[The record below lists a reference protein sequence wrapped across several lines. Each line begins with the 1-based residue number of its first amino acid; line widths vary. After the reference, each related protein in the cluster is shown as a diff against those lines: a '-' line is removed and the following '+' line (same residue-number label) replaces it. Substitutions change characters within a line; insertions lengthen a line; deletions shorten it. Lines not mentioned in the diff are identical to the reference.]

1 MTKTAFSQA
10 SFDNVNQQVL
20 FEAFLS
26 LNAETIWPF
35 STLSFSLA
43 SLFHSDLLPFLLW
56 FFPSSSQKSSFI
68 CIFLLGFLSYNDV
81 KVKVTHSC
89 LTLCNLMNYTVHGI
103 LQVRILQGVAFPFSR
118 GSSQPR
124 DTNLGLPHH
133 RQILYQLIHKG
144 SPRILQ
150 WVAFLQVRYSVL
162 YLFSTLHSLCRR
174 AYLHKGRRDTSVVR
188 NTVWPGSNSSDTY

>member
-1 MTKTAFSQA
+1 M
-10 SFDNVNQQVL
+10 
-20 FEAFLS
+20 
-26 LNAETIWPF
+26 
-35 STLSFSLA
+35 
-43 SLFHSDLLPFLLW
+43 
-56 FFPSSSQKSSFI
+56 SSFI

-81 KVKVTHSC
+81 KVKVTQSC

-103 LQVRILQGVAFPFSR
+103 LQVRMLQGVAFPFSR

-124 DTNLGLPHH
+124 DTNLGLPHR

-150 WVAFLQVRYSVL
+150 CVAFLQVRYSVL

-174 AYLHKGRRDTSVVR
+174 AYVHKGRRETSVVR
-188 NTVWPGSNSSDTY
+188 NTV